1 MAAPAAPG
9 VAVLKDVVAY
19 VEVWSANG
27 TENYSKTFTNQLVAM
42 GAKVSKTFNK
52 QVTHVVFK
60 DGYQSTW
67 DKAQKKGVK
76 LVSVLWVEKCR
87 TAGVHVDEALFP
99 AANAPARLPYL
110 SKKKHKCMQPKDF
123 IPKTPENDKRLQKK
137 FEKMANE
144 LQRQKTTLDDDRP
157 ALLFDSNGSLMYSPT
172 IKMHS
177 GHHSAMEKRLQE
189 MKEKRENLSP
199 TSSQMI
205 EKSHDDP
212 VNFSCEASLNISH
225 DILCSDESFAGGR
238 HLSFDDLCGN
248 STCGSQERGL
258 GGFAAAATSD
268 AHGSWPVPRA
278 SGARPWPSP
287 GRLRPLTTP
296 ESLSDPSKGE
306 VQGQRGP
313 AGGATAAVPS
323 SQKPSG
329 GVSEETSGEKGK
341 ESSCPV
347 FPAAKSH
354 RAGQSQPRSSSA
366 KRKRAPELVNLPGQ
380 ERPGKRRRGEP
391 PESEP
396 RLREL
401 GGCAPAPAMQTPGG
415 GASCQSSY
423 DDYFSPD
430 NLEERGAEA
439 RVGHLL
445 SPGPALPGRR
455 ASLSKRGRAGVLA
468 MSNLSCIGGD
478 PRAGDVTDWTTKA
491 SSALQRRGGDTA
503 PAEAPACQ
511 DGGGVGPAGSS
522 CPPGATEPARSAHGA
537 PGARADEPPAGG
549 SREHTEEPVGPEA
562 MRREDAAGGVPRP
575 PAGEPRGVK
584 NGPTSCDVLEGS
596 WEGCKHLVRPR
607 EESEKRRKGHKPTR
621 TLVMTSMPSEKQII
635 VLRVVDKLK
644 GFSVAPEVCDSTTH
658 VLAGGPRRTLNVLL
672 GLARGCW
679 VLAFE
684 WVLWSLELGHWIS
697 EEPFELSDSFPAA
710 PTLPSFSES
719 EFFAVEKRGER
730 GTAFGAGTTAPRR
743 AGKSSSQRFR
753 QRAGVFDTRR

>member
-1 MAAPAAPG
+1 
-9 VAVLKDVVAY
+9 
-19 VEVWSANG
+19 
-27 TENYSKTFTNQLVAM
+27 M

-329 GVSEETSGEKGK
+329 GVSEETSG
-341 ESSCPV
+341 
-347 FPAAKSH
+347 
-354 RAGQSQPRSSSA
+354 
-366 KRKRAPELVNLPGQ
+366 
-380 ERPGKRRRGEP
+380 
-391 PESEP
+391 
-396 RLREL
+396 
-401 GGCAPAPAMQTPGG
+401 
-415 GASCQSSY
+415 
-423 DDYFSPD
+423 
-430 NLEERGAEA
+430 
-439 RVGHLL
+439 
-445 SPGPALPGRR
+445 
-455 ASLSKRGRAGVLA
+455 
-468 MSNLSCIGGD
+468 
-478 PRAGDVTDWTTKA
+478 
-491 SSALQRRGGDTA
+491 
-503 PAEAPACQ
+503 
-511 DGGGVGPAGSS
+511 
-522 CPPGATEPARSAHGA
+522 
-537 PGARADEPPAGG
+537 
-549 SREHTEEPVGPEA
+549 
-562 MRREDAAGGVPRP
+562 
-575 PAGEPRGVK
+575 VK

-607 EESEKRRKGHKPTR
+607 EESEKRRKGHKHT
-621 TLVMTSMPSEKQII
+621 
-635 VLRVVDKLK
+635 
-644 GFSVAPEVCDSTTH
+644 
-658 VLAGGPRRTLNVLL
+658 N
-672 GLARGCW
+672 
-679 VLAFE
+679 
-684 WVLWSLELGHWIS
+684 LEL
-697 EEPFELSDSFPAA
+697 
-710 PTLPSFSES
+710 
-719 EFFAVEKRGER
+719 
-730 GTAFGAGTTAPRR
+730 
-743 AGKSSSQRFR
+743 SQNTPEM
-753 QRAGVFDTRR
+753 Q